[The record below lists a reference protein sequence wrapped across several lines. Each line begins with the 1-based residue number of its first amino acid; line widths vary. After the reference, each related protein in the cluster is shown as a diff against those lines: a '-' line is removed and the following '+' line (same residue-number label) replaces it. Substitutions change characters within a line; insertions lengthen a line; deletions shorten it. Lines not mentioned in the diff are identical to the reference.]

1 MTELDGLPGSRRFL
15 RGIRDLTSGKSSVEA
30 LLVAV
35 ASRRLAEL
43 GLPLPA
49 AEDLPREPELLLY
62 ELLCSQSQDPFF
74 AYGALLGELDSF
86 ISSLEARAASRSQVR
101 YEGRVAGEDGS
112 A

>member
-1 MTELDGLPGSRRFL
+1 MTELDGLPGSASVL
-15 RGIRDLTSGKSSVEA
+15 RGIRDLSSGKSSVEA
-30 LLVAV
+30 LVVAV
-35 ASRRLAEL
+35 ASRRLREL

-74 AYGALLGELDSF
+74 AYCALLSELDSF
-86 ISSLEARAASRSQVR
+86 VSCLEARTASRSHVR
-101 YEGRVAGEDGS
+101 HEERVAHEDGC